1 MKQLIRIL
9 FLAVVLALCGSIAEA
24 APADAQA
31 TEERWQPEP
40 GLSWQW
46 QLTGNIDTSYNV
58 DVYDVDAVETPAA
71 TVDELHADGRKVICY
86 ISAGSWENWR
96 PDREDFPPFVKGRP
110 LGGWPGERWLDI
122 REIDTLRPIMK
133 NRMDVS
139 ASKGF
144 DAVEPDNVDG
154 YANRSGFP
162 LTYADQLAYNRML
175 AEEAHERGEVS
186 GCVAYFD
193 YYAGTAN
200 KIHGEPVPL
209 GPDYLNYTI
218 REPLGVTAH
227 IVPWNMPLSM
237 VCRSLAP
244 ALAAGNTAV
253 VKPAEQ
259 TPLTA
264 LKFAEIFLDLGF
276 PQGVYNVVTGF
287 GDEAGRALS
296 EHPGIGSITFTGSV
310 ETGRDIIRASAE
322 HVKPVVLEL
331 GGKSPQ
337 VIFADTDLDLA
348 ATEVAK
354 GIYSNT
360 GQYCDAGSRLV
371 VEEGAREPL
380 LERLLEHSRRIKL
393 GEGMDDP
400 DMGPLVSAE
409 HLERVLGYIA
419 SGRQEGANMLIGGR
433 AEEFERGYFVLP
445 TVFDDVEGKMRIA
458 REEIF
463 GPVLSVLP
471 FSDEAEAA
479 EIANDSSY
487 GLAAGIFTRDIDRA
501 LRFARDIE
509 AGYVMINEYF
519 TGGMGSP
526 FGGYKQSGIG
536 REKGLVALDNYTQ
549 TKNVVVKVGQPN
561 GERPR

>member
-1 MKQLIRIL
+1 MPEIHDQLFISGEWTPARSGQTFEAIDPSTEE
-9 FLAVVLALCGSIAEA
+9 VLAGVARG
-24 APADAQA
+24 DA
-31 TEERWQPEP
+31 R
-40 GLSWQW
+40 
-46 QLTGNIDTSYNV
+46 
-58 DVYDVDAVETPAA
+58 DVDDAVRAAWEAFGQWRRVTPAKRGRLLYGVA
-71 TVDELHADGRKVICY
+71 RELEARVDEFAELETLDTGK
-86 ISAGSWENWR
+86 
-96 PDREDFPPFVKGRP
+96 P
-110 LGGWPGERWLDI
+110 LGH
-122 REIDTLRPIMK
+122 
-133 NRMDVS
+133 
-139 ASKGF
+139 A
-144 DAVEPDNVDG
+144 
-154 YANRSGFP
+154 
-162 LTYADQLAYNRML
+162 
-175 AEEAHERGEVS
+175 RGEIS
-186 GCVAYFD
+186 GCVAYLD
-193 YYAGTAN
+193 YYAGAAD
-200 KIHGEPVPL
+200 KIHGETVPL
-209 GPDYLNYTI
+209 GPDYLNYTV

-264 LKFAEIFLDLGF
+264 LLFAEVFLKLGF
-276 PQGVYNVVTGF
+276 PPGVYNVVPGF
-287 GDEAGRALS
+287 GHEAGKALS
-296 EHPGIGSITFTGSV
+296 EHPGIDSITFTGSV
-310 ETGRDIIRASAE
+310 ETGRNILRAAAE

-348 ATEVAK
+348 AGEVAK

-371 VEEGAREPL
+371 VEEEAREPL
-380 LERLLEHSRRIKL
+380 LDRLLEHSRRIKL
-393 GEGMDDP
+393 GRGMDDP

-409 HLERVLGYIA
+409 HLERVLGYIDT
-419 SGRQEGANMLIGGR
+419 GQREGANMLIGGR
-433 AEEFERGYFVLP
+433 AEELKRGYFVSP
-445 TVFDDVEGKMRIA
+445 TVFDEVESKMRIA
-458 REEIF
+458 QEEIF
-463 GPVLSVLP
+463 GPVLSVLS
-471 FSDEAEAA
+471 FSGDDEAAT
-479 EIANDSSY
+479 IANDSDY

-501 LRFARDIE
+501 LRFADEIQ

-549 TKNVVVKVGQPN
+549 IKNVVVKVGHPN

>member
-1 MKQLIRIL
+1 VPEIHDQLFISGEWTPARSGQTFEAIDPSTEE
-9 FLAVVLALCGSIAEA
+9 VLAGVARG
-24 APADAQA
+24 DA
-31 TEERWQPEP
+31 R
-40 GLSWQW
+40 
-46 QLTGNIDTSYNV
+46 
-58 DVYDVDAVETPAA
+58 DVDDAVRAAWEAFGQWRRVTPAKRGRLLYGVA
-71 TVDELHADGRKVICY
+71 RELEARVDEFAELETLDTGK
-86 ISAGSWENWR
+86 
-96 PDREDFPPFVKGRP
+96 P
-110 LGGWPGERWLDI
+110 LGH
-122 REIDTLRPIMK
+122 
-133 NRMDVS
+133 
-139 ASKGF
+139 A
-144 DAVEPDNVDG
+144 
-154 YANRSGFP
+154 
-162 LTYADQLAYNRML
+162 
-175 AEEAHERGEVS
+175 RGEIS
-186 GCVAYFD
+186 GCVAYLD
-193 YYAGTAN
+193 YYAGAAD
-200 KIHGEPVPL
+200 KIHGETIPL
-209 GPDYLNYTI
+209 GPDYLNYTV

-264 LKFAEIFLDLGF
+264 LLFAEVFLKLGF
-276 PQGVYNVVTGF
+276 PPGVYNVVPGF
-287 GDEAGRALS
+287 GHEAGKALS
-296 EHPGIGSITFTGSV
+296 EHPGIDSITFTGSV
-310 ETGRDIIRASAE
+310 ETGRNILRAAAE

-348 ATEVAK
+348 AGEVAK

-371 VEEGAREPL
+371 VEEEAREPL
-380 LERLLEHSRRIKL
+380 LDRLLEHSRRIKL
-393 GEGMDDP
+393 GRGMDDP

-409 HLERVLGYIA
+409 HLERVLGYIDT
-419 SGRQEGANMLIGGR
+419 GQREGANMLIGGR
-433 AEEFERGYFVLP
+433 AEELKRGYFVSP
-445 TVFDDVEGKMRIA
+445 TVFDEVESKMRIA
-458 REEIF
+458 QEEIF
-463 GPVLSVLP
+463 GPVLSVLS
-471 FSDEAEAA
+471 FSGDDEAAT
-479 EIANDSSY
+479 IANDSDY

-501 LRFARDIE
+501 LRFADEIQ

-549 TKNVVVKVGQPN
+549 IKNVVVKVGHPN

>member
-1 MKQLIRIL
+1 MPEIHDQLFISGEWTPARSGQTFEAIDPSTEE
-9 FLAVVLALCGSIAEA
+9 VLAGVARG
-24 APADAQA
+24 DA
-31 TEERWQPEP
+31 R
-40 GLSWQW
+40 
-46 QLTGNIDTSYNV
+46 
-58 DVYDVDAVETPAA
+58 DVDDAVRAAWEAFGQWRRVTPVERGRLLYGVARELEA
-71 TVDELHADGRKVICY
+71 RVDEFAELETLDTGK
-86 ISAGSWENWR
+86 
-96 PDREDFPPFVKGRP
+96 P
-110 LGGWPGERWLDI
+110 LGH
-122 REIDTLRPIMK
+122 
-133 NRMDVS
+133 
-139 ASKGF
+139 A
-144 DAVEPDNVDG
+144 
-154 YANRSGFP
+154 
-162 LTYADQLAYNRML
+162 
-175 AEEAHERGEVS
+175 RGEIS
-186 GCVAYFD
+186 GCVAYLD
-193 YYAGTAN
+193 YYAGAAD
-200 KIHGEPVPL
+200 KIHGETVPL
-209 GPDYLNYTI
+209 GPDYLNYTV

-264 LKFAEIFLDLGF
+264 LLFAEVFLKLGF
-276 PQGVYNVVTGF
+276 PPGVYNVVPGF
-287 GDEAGRALS
+287 GHEAGKALS
-296 EHPGIGSITFTGSV
+296 EHPGIDSITFTGSV
-310 ETGRDIIRASAE
+310 ETGRNILRAAAE

-348 ATEVAK
+348 AGEVAK

-371 VEEGAREPL
+371 VEEEAREPL
-380 LERLLEHSRRIKL
+380 LDRLLEHSRRIKL
-393 GEGMDDP
+393 GRGMDDP

-409 HLERVLGYIA
+409 HLERVLGYIDT
-419 SGRQEGANMLIGGR
+419 GQREGANMLIGGR
-433 AEEFERGYFVLP
+433 AEELKRGYFVSP
-445 TVFDDVEGKMRIA
+445 TVFDEVESKMRIA
-458 REEIF
+458 QEEIF
-463 GPVLSVLP
+463 GPVLSVLS
-471 FSDEAEAA
+471 FSGDDEAAT
-479 EIANDSSY
+479 IANDSDY

-501 LRFARDIE
+501 LRFADEIQ

-549 TKNVVVKVGQPN
+549 IKNVVVKVGHPN